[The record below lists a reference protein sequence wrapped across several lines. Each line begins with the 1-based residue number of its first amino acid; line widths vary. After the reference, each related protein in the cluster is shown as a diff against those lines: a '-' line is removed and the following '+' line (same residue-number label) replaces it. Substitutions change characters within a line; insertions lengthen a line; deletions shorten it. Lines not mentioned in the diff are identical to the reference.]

1 MNSTQPTTTAT
12 PLRTRTPLAAVVV
25 DEVFADFEFRVDS
38 PAEESSTTS
47 FAAETEQL
55 IATIGHQ
62 LKSIEDQKNRLV
74 RLMTDLGLA
83 TDF

>member
-1 MNSTQPTTTAT
+1 MNTTQPIT
-12 PLRTRTPLAAVVV
+12 PTNTPRTRTPLAAVVV

-38 PAEESSTTS
+38 PAEKSSTTS
-47 FAAETEQL
+47 FAAETEHL